1 MKAVILAGGKGRRLR
16 PFSVVF
22 PKPLAP
28 IGDRPVIEHLIRYL
42 ARFGVNEVTLC
53 VDYLAELLRAFLD
66 SRHDLLQSVKLSYV
80 RDEKPGG
87 TAGPLAAIDGLDE
100 TFLVTNGDL
109 VTDLDLTAMLEH
121 HRRSGAVL
129 TIAAYAR
136 RTQLPYGL
144 LQADEA
150 GRVRAYEEK
159 PTLVHEVS
167 MGIYLY
173 EPAALRF
180 IPRGEYLDFPQLVQK
195 LLAAGER
202 VARFRWEGYWMDIGN
217 PDDYAQAQDD
227 CAAGRGPWA
236 LAAPGERNPGPP

>member
-42 ARFGVNEVTLC
+42 VRYGVHEVTLC

-66 SRHDLLQSVKLSYV
+66 SRQELLRDVRINYV
-80 RDEKPGG
+80 RDEQPGG
-87 TAGPLAAIDGLDE
+87 TAGPLAAVEGLDD

-109 VTDLDLTAMLEH
+109 VTDLDLGAMLAH
-121 HRRSGAVL
+121 HHQKGAIL
-129 TIAAYAR
+129 TVAAFAR

-144 LQADEA
+144 IRAD
-150 GRVRAYEEK
+150 GDGFVRGYDEK
-159 PTLVHEVS
+159 PTLTNEVS

-173 EPAALRF
+173 EPAVLGY
-180 IPRGEYLDFPQLVQK
+180 IPRGAYLDFPQLVVR
-195 LLAAGER
+195 LLEAGER
-202 VARFRWEGYWMDIGN
+202 VSRFRWEGYWMDIGN

-227 CAAGRGPWA
+227 CAAGLGPWA
-236 LAAPGERNPGPP
+236 ATPGGGRTP

>member
-42 ARFGVNEVTLC
+42 ARFGVTEVVLC

-66 SRHDLLQSVKLSYV
+66 SRHDLRRQVTLRYV

-87 TAGPLAAIDGLDE
+87 TAGPLAAVDGLDE

-109 VTDLDLTAMLEH
+109 VTDLDLGAMLEF
-121 HRRSGAVL
+121 HRASRAIL
-129 TIAAYAR
+129 TVAAYAR

-144 LQADEA
+144 LRADES
-150 GRVRAYEEK
+150 GVVHGYEEK
-159 PTLVHEVS
+159 PTLANEVS

-173 EPAALRF
+173 EPAVLRH
-180 IPRGEYLDFPQLVQK
+180 IPRGEYLDFPDLVHK

-202 VARFRWEGYWMDIGN
+202 VCRFRWDGYWMDIGN

-227 CAAGRGPWA
+227 CTAGLGPWA
-236 LAAPGERNPGPP
+236 CADGGAGAP

>member
-42 ARFGVNEVTLC
+42 ARYGVTDVTLC

-66 SRHDLLQSVKLSYV
+66 SRHDLQQKVRLSYV

-87 TAGPLAAIDGLDE
+87 TAGPLAAIDGLDS

-109 VTDLDLTAMLEH
+109 VTDLDLAAMLEH

-129 TIAAYAR
+129 TIAAFAR
-136 RTQLPYGL
+136 KTQLPYGL
-144 LQADEA
+144 LEA
-150 GRVRAYEEK
+150 NDAGLLTGYREK
-159 PTLVHEVS
+159 PVLAHDVS

-173 EPAALRF
+173 EPAVLRH
-180 IPRGEYLDFPQLVQK
+180 IPRGRYLDFPELVLK

-202 VARFRWEGYWMDIGN
+202 VSRFRWNGYWMDIGN

-227 CAAGRGPWA
+227 CTARLGPWA
-236 LAAPGERNPGPP
+236 CAPGDEQAT